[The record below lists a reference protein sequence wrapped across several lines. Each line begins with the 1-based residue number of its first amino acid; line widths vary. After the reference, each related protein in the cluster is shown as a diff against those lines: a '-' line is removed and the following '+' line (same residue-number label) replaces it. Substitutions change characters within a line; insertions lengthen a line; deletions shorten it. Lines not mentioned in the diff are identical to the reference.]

1 MVQETVLLEGHLID
15 SDILKKVF
23 DRVVE
28 EGGAFEVL
36 EFRVGRTN
44 AEPSSAR
51 VAVQAPDPPV
61 LHRIFPGLA
70 YPGPSPPEVGDA
82 RVAPAGAHGDLPHE
96 VYSPTNID
104 TLFRVVHPSA

>member
-51 VAVQAPDPPV
+51 VAGKAPEPPL
-61 LHRIFPGLA
+61 LHPIFHGRAHPRA
-70 YPGPSPPEVGDA
+70 PPPEMGGA
-82 RVAPAGAHGDLPHE
+82 RVAPAAAPRGPPPAFSSPPHLRT
-96 VYSPTNID
+96 PAPAG
-104 TLFRVVHPSA
+104 RAP

>member
-28 EGGAFEVL
+28 EGGQFEVL

-51 VAVQAPDPPV
+51 MAVKASDPHV
-61 LHRIFPGLA
+61 LDRILEGLA
-70 YPGPSPPEVGDA
+70 YLGASTTE
-82 RVAPAGAHGDLPHE
+82 VAPGTGVVGLPALPAQA
-96 VYSPTNID
+96 VASTSSMPTASVRNQE
-104 TLFRVVHPSA
+104 